1 MTVSKSAL
9 LSRIGAC
16 LYVAWGV
23 FHVSVAHDI
32 YQLGTGQ
39 SGIAQGRLYQLAAYM
54 LSIAL
59 FAIIT
64 AVLGNWRESER
75 AYWLNLCVVG
85 WADGIWLLVDVFP
98 GYVPFVRGIFPP
110 IIFLLAAVFTSWAR
124 LVRMTNSR

>member
-1 MTVSKSAL
+1 V
-9 LSRIGAC
+9 
-16 LYVAWGV
+16 VWGV

-32 YQLGTGQ
+32 YQLGAGQ

-59 FAIIT
+59 FAIAT

-75 AYWLNLCVVG
+75 AHWLNLCVVG

-98 GYVPFVRGIFPP
+98 GYVPFVRGIVPP
-110 IIFLLAAVFTSWAR
+110 IIFLLAAAFTSWAR
-124 LVRMTNSR
+124 LVRSKQQSQMNSRRSSD